1 MDRCRVIVTFEMK
14 EEDIPGLKE
23 RLEKS
28 TPKTLAEKGC
38 LAAGMYQDIEHP
50 THFRCIEDWESY
62 EDLMNHL
69 HGAGEPDPEDANPYI
84 MANMV
89 GKDSFHYYRE
99 VVAMSRTDR
108 KNEDC

>member
-1 MDRCRVIVTFEMK
+1 MERCRVIVNFEMK
-14 EEDIPGLKE
+14 EEAIPEFKE
-23 RLEKS
+23 ILERS

-38 LAAGMYQDIEHP
+38 LAAGMYQDMEHP

-69 HGAGEPDPEDANPYI
+69 HSGKEPYPYDANPYI

-89 GKDSFHYYRE
+89 GKEEFHYFRE
-99 VVAMSRTDR
+99 FVAMT
-108 KNEDC
+108 KNEGMNES

>member
-1 MDRCRVIVTFEMK
+1 MSRCRVIVSFEMK
-14 EEDIPGLKE
+14 EEAIPGFKPILE
-23 RLEKS
+23 RS

-38 LAAGMYQDIEHP
+38 IAAGMYQDMENP

-69 HGAGEPDPEDANPYI
+69 NKEKVDDPDDANPYI

-89 GKDSFHYYRE
+89 GKDTFHYYRE
-99 VVAMSRTDR
+99 VVAMSRDET
-108 KNEDC
+108 K